1 MTIGSL
7 TIGGRRFV
15 VVPED
20 EFKKLTTGTSASDDG
35 LPPLPQPDSRG
46 NVPAIAYARAGLAR
60 KLILGRR
67 AAGWSQAELARRAG
81 VRSETVNRIERGRN
95 TPDMRTFAKLER
107 ALRKAGAPI

>member
-20 EFKKLTTGTSASDDG
+20 EFKRLTSGAFGSSDG
-35 LPPLPQPDSRG
+35 LPPLPRADSRG

-81 VRSETVNRIERGRN
+81 IRTETVNRIERGKN
-95 TPDMRTFAKLER
+95 TPDVRTFAKLER
-107 ALRKAGAPI
+107 ALRKAGPEI